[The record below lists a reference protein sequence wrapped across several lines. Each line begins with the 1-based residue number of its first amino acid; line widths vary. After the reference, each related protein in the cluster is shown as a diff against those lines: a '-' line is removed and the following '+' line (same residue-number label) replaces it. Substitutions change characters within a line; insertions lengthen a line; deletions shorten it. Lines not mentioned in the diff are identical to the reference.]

1 MHKTREA
8 LDEQQAV
15 MRPTAKEELIQMM
28 ELHELHELL
37 RVLRIRDKFYTL
49 LDKVE
54 KEAKGV

>member
-8 LDEQQAV
+8 LDEQQAA

-28 ELHELHELL
+28 ELNELL
-37 RVLRIRDKFYTL
+37 CVPRVRDKFYTL

-54 KEAKGV
+54 KEAKGI